1 MKGLIPNTGGFLA
14 ISNEP
19 RKDMTGVFLYSYT
32 PGMSFDVGHF
42 NHNHDLIRWKYIV
55 VATIGPLSIGA
66 FAPDQF
72 NRVDYSTANALDAL
86 KKITGF
92 DNTLL
97 KFYVSSVDWKA
108 VSIQDQDTVTTTK
121 QIGLHASGSK
131 PNVSFIGGIKDKM
144 MPSFYFSNKLNKLSE
159 SKKTSL
165 DAWVNHLKMY
175 FKTDEI
181 DSIIETKFSN
191 NNDIKGSWNS
201 YKGYLLNDI
210 KNPEDAITSGSK
222 SLSKF
227 LDLVKDIKDFDEYT
241 PLLQKSGR
249 DALYWHGYFYPDT
262 FSSDHKKEVYDID
275 SKRFNDVFPSLSS
288 NTPNVMS
295 TGESQLFSVMSMV
308 TTFNSTIYTGMG
320 STGVFNY
327 TPTYS
332 YYPNKT
338 NYIINDTP
346 QPTFKNGP
354 TYTWGGIT
362 NYFDVNYRLM
372 PGVST
377 TQEMTRFVEPSY
389 SVVSGVDNAIYET
402 TIAIILAGMKFQS
415 NIFKLIIN
423 LIVRPV
429 NTIIKSISEGMM
441 TLMMISAIYENKANT
456 DQTAGAGTYY
466 DEDYKLVAH
475 ENVSNET
482 FYRQK
487 RYGFNGE
494 KLGENARFYYYNIP
508 VNKMYSEVAYNND
521 SGMFNSNKTQLNKD
535 IWSMVHFKSPGT
547 SQTPQDVSTYVN
559 PHFIYGKFNIQMKY
573 EKYFW
578 LLLNKQNRGN
588 A

>member
-19 RKDMTGVFLYSYT
+19 RIDRTGVFLDSYT
-32 PGMSFDVGHF
+32 PGMTFDVSIR
-42 NHNHDLIRWKYIV
+42 NWEHDRIRWKYIV

-72 NRVDYSTANALDAL
+72 NRVEYSNRDTLDAL

-121 QIGLHASGSK
+121 QISAYTNGDK

-144 MPSFYFSNKLNKLSE
+144 MPSFYFTNKLTKLSVA
-159 SKKTSL
+159 KQTSL
-165 DAWVNHLKMY
+165 ADWTNHLKLY

-181 DSIIETKFSN
+181 DSIINTKFSN

-210 KNPEDAITSGSK
+210 KDPEDAITSGSTN
-222 SLSKF
+222 LSKF
-227 LDLVKDIKDFDEYT
+227 LDLVKDIKDFDEYA
-241 PLLQKSGR
+241 PLLKKSGR
-249 DALYWHGYFYPDT
+249 DALYWHGYFYPDA
-262 FSSDHKKEVYDID
+262 FSIEHKKEVYAVNN
-275 SKRFNDVFPSLSS
+275 KRFMDVFPTLSS
-288 NTPNVMS
+288 KTPSVMS
-295 TGESQLFSVMSMV
+295 TGESQLFSAMSV
-308 TTFNSTIYTGMG
+308 FTSFNSTIYTGMG

-338 NYIINDTP
+338 KYEIGDTP

-362 NYFDVNYRLM
+362 NYFDVNYRLI

-389 SVVSGVDNAIYET
+389 SVVAGVDNAIYET
-402 TIAIILAGMKFQS
+402 SIAIMLAGMKFQS

-423 LIVRPV
+423 LIFTPV
-429 NTIIKSISEGMM
+429 KAIIKSVSETM
-441 TLMMISAIYENKANT
+441 TTIMMIAAIYENKANT
-456 DQTAGAGTYY
+456 DQTAGTGTYY

-475 ENVSNET
+475 ENISNET

-487 RYGFNGE
+487 RYGFNDE
-494 KLGENARFYYYNIP
+494 KLGQNARFYYYNIP
-508 VNKMYSEVAYNND
+508 VNKMYSEVAYKD
-521 SGMFNSNKTQLNKD
+521 DAGMFNSNKTQLNKD
-535 IWSMVHFKSPGT
+535 IWSMVHFKVVGT